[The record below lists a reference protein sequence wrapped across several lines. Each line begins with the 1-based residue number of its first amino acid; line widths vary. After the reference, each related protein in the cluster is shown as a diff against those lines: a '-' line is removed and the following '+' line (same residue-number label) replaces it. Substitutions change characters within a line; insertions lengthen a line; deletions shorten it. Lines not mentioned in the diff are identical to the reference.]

1 MLYSER
7 TRACSESACLHMSDE
22 PALEIGRRRN
32 TDRSYVFYEHHV
44 LPRLH
49 ELQRSLNVYR
59 FRIAAA
65 LCLGVF
71 VWFFYLL
78 WVLADPVDVLFR
90 ESVLERTLNIE
101 LLNVDKSTLR
111 RYKTVADF
119 WADAGMRR
127 ACVEVPLEELQ
138 RGRTAAT
145 ASGQHHALSNL
156 RDLCRHVMQHEQLAF
171 VTPKMLA
178 SSRPPPDACVLSIIL
193 SSTTMTTDETHI
205 IDMVNPQE
213 IELGD
218 ESGGSEAAAVQV
230 QFRDLL
236 FKDAPL
242 VWVDLKPSLHVRYR
256 QLNGDAHVLKLTGGD
271 AYMMRSA
278 LKLMHDGLPVSMW
291 HAVAP
296 PPPPTRPKQND
307 EL

>member
-1 MLYSER
+1 
-7 TRACSESACLHMSDE
+7 MSDE

-49 ELQRSLNVYR
+49 ELQRSLNIYR
-59 FRIAAA
+59 SRIAAA

-90 ESVLERTLNIE
+90 ASVLERTHNIE

-119 WADAGMRR
+119 WADDSGMRR

-138 RGRTAAT
+138 RGRTAAAT
-145 ASGQHHALSNL
+145 TSGQHHALSNL
-156 RDLCRHVMQHEQLAF
+156 RDLCHHVMQHEQLAF
-171 VTPKMLA
+171 VTPKMLTQT
-178 SSRPPPDACVLSIIL
+178 SNSRPPPDACFLSIIL
-193 SSTTMTTDETHI
+193 SSTTTTTDETHI

-218 ESGGSEAAAVQV
+218 EGGGGGKAAVQV

-236 FKDAPL
+236 FNDAPL
-242 VWVDLKPSLHVRYR
+242 VWLDLKPSLHVRYR
-256 QLNGDAHVLKLTGGD
+256 QLNGDAHVLKLTGAD

-278 LKLMHDGLPVSMW
+278 LKLMHDGLPVSLW

-296 PPPPTRPKQND
+296 PPPTRPPKQND